1 MGTSSKLVAVFVVG
15 AWIAVEGCAGDSHA
29 EATRSKRAAARPQRA
44 QEIKLSVTSAG
55 FVPAKVTVTAGKPV
69 TLVVTREATRTCAT
83 HIVIKDFGIH
93 KPLPLNQAVRVTFT
107 PARPGRI
114 RYACAMDMIAGVIVV
129 E

>member
-15 AWIAVEGCAGDSHA
+15 AWIALAACAGDTHA
-29 EATRSKRAAARPQRA
+29 EATRSKRAAGRPQRA
-44 QEIKLSVTSAG
+44 QEIQLSVTSAG
-55 FVPAKVTVTAGKPV
+55 FVPATVTATAGKPV
-69 TLVVTREATRTCAT
+69 TLSVTRTAERTCAT

-107 PARPGRI
+107 PARPGRL